1 METSARNPLSEKIFF
16 VAHLFVGRVGG
27 ALALALAALAVFP
40 VHAQTSAR
48 SSAQTTAASPRKGSG
63 TAAKGTMIPRTP
75 WGTPDLNGVWNGN
88 TMTPLERPDKYANK
102 PFLTEQEAAALEKA
116 QRDTALLE
124 NKATPGDPG
133 TYNQSW
139 TDPAFKLLPDRRTS
153 LIVDPPDGR
162 IPFTPEGRRVQTRS
176 ISRYGKGPYNSYLDL
191 DTGERCITDG
201 LPIYFGGY
209 NNNYQIFQT
218 RNYVAILHE
227 YFHEARIIPLDGRP
241 HDSMPQWLG
250 DGRGHWEGDTLVVE
264 TTKFADKGQYEWAAA
279 WRAARSTTH
288 LIERF
293 TRKANSIE
301 YQFTWEDPTMFTR
314 PWTARWPL
322 SRQVDIGVTRGPIY
336 EYSCHEG
343 NYAME
348 GVLRGARAKE
358 RESAATKGSSR

>member
-1 METSARNPLSEKIFF
+1 METSARNPLSEKIVF
-16 VAHLFVGRVGG
+16 VPRSFVGTAGR
-27 ALALALAALAVFP
+27 ALTLALAASAIFP
-40 VHAQTSAR
+40 IQAQTSI
-48 SSAQTTAASPRKGSG
+48 ASPKKTSA
-63 TAAKGTMIPRTP
+63 TASKGTMIPRTP
-75 WGTPDLNGVWNGN
+75 WGAPDLNGVWNGN
-88 TMTPLERPDKYANK
+88 TMAPLERPDKYANK
-102 PFLTEQEAAALEKA
+102 PFFTEQEAAALEKV

-124 NKATPGDPG
+124 DKTAPQGDPG

-153 LIVDPPDGR
+153 LIVDPTDGR
-162 IPFTPEGRRVQTRS
+162 IPFTPEGQRAEARS
-176 ISRYGKGPYNSYLDL
+176 RARYGKGPYNSYLDL

-218 RNYVAILHE
+218 PNFVAILHE

-241 HDSMPQWLG
+241 HDNIPQWEG
-250 DGRGHWEGDTLVVE
+250 DSRGHWEGDTLVVE
-264 TTKFADKGQYEWAAA
+264 TTKFADKGHYEWANA
-279 WRAARSTTH
+279 WRASRGTAH
-288 LIERF
+288 VIERF

-301 YQFTWEDPTMFTR
+301 YQFTWKDPTMFTR

-322 SRQVDIGVTRGPIY
+322 SRQEDIGVTPGPIY

-348 GVLRGARAKE
+348 GVLSGARAKE
-358 RESAATKGSSR
+358 REDAAGKGSSR